1 MFKKISPTAGACGC
15 EKILGMK
22 KFDFKNL
29 RDVLMFGKVLSAG
42 LVVAGYAFLSVWCA
56 NWLNEHGWPLL
67 ISLLAI
73 PLITGFGVWQAWL
86 FMTSKNPLK

>member
-1 MFKKISPTAGACGC
+1 
-15 EKILGMK
+15 MK

-29 RDVLMFGKVLSAG
+29 RDVILFGKVLSAG

-56 NWLNEHGWPLL
+56 NKLVEKNVPIL
-67 ISLLAI
+67 ISLCAI

-86 FMTSKNPLK
+86 FIKKDRK